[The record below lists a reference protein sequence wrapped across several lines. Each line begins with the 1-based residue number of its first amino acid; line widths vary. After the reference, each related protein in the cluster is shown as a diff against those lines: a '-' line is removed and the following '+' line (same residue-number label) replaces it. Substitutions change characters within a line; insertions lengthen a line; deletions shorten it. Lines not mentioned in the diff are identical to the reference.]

1 MTSERFTLWPGRP
14 YPLGATFDGGGT
26 NFSLFSANATM
37 VELCLFSRNGREIER
52 IRLTEY
58 TDEVWH
64 GYLPEIGPGQL
75 YGFRVHGPYE
85 PEQGHR
91 FNPAKLLIDPYAKLI
106 IGRLR
111 WSDALMGY
119 RVGSGRLDLSQDRRD
134 SAFAMPKAVVTGPP
148 FTWGDDER
156 PDIPWSETV
165 IYEANPRGLT
175 MAHPDV
181 PVAQQG
187 LFSGLAA
194 PAILDH
200 LAKLGIT
207 AIELLPVQAFL
218 DEPHLLDKGLT
229 NYWGYNTIGFFAPEP
244 RYLGEGGILDFQ
256 SMVRRFHDAGIEVI
270 LDVVYNHTAE
280 GSELGP
286 TLSFRG
292 IDNASYYRLHQD
304 NPRYYVNDTGTGNTL
319 NMTHPRVLQMVMDSL
334 RYWVEVMHVDGFRFD
349 LASVL
354 GRETYGFD
362 VNSGFFDAI
371 RQDPVLSRKKLIAE
385 PWDIGPG
392 GYQLGN
398 FPPGFAEWN
407 DRYRDTIRRFW
418 RGDSDMLPD
427 LAKSLLGSSDLFERR
442 GRKPFSSI
450 NFITSHDGFTLRDLV
465 SYDQKHNEA
474 NGEDNRDG
482 HDANH
487 SWNHGVEG
495 RSDDP
500 EIQEL
505 RARQQRNMLA
515 TVLLSQGTPMLLA
528 GDEFGNSQDGNN
540 NAYCQDNDVGWID
553 WGWLAYPP
561 EGELDGDSPNELA
574 FVRKLIAFRAGHPVL
589 RRQRFLHGRKASS
602 AGFKDVTWLSP
613 DGKERAENDW
623 TDGWARSIGLLL
635 VGDAGPDVDQRGA
648 PLPDDMLLI
657 MLNAHHDT
665 VPFILPLVDAHSM
678 WRLEIDTGEPDL
690 EPHRQAAVAAG
701 ASRDLPG
708 RTLLVWRLESDPGQ
722 PTAAGP

>member
-1 MTSERFTLWPGRP
+1 MTSQGFSLGPGRP

-26 NFSLFSANATM
+26 NFSLFSAHATR
-37 VELCLFSRNGREIER
+37 VELCLFSPKGREIER
-52 IRLTEY
+52 IQLLEY

-75 YGFRVHGPYE
+75 YGYRVHGPYA

-91 FNPAKLLIDPYAKLI
+91 FNPAKLVIDPYAKLI
-106 IGRLR
+106 TGRLR

-119 RVGSGRLDLSQDRRD
+119 RVGSSRLDLSQDRRD
-134 SAFAMPKAVVTGPP
+134 SAFAMPKGVVTGPP
-148 FTWGDDER
+148 FIWGDDER

-200 LAKLGIT
+200 LTSLGIT
-207 AIELLPVQAFL
+207 AIELLPVHAFL
-218 DEPHLLDKGLT
+218 DEPHLIEKGLT
-229 NYWGYNTIGFFAPEP
+229 NYWGYNTLGFFAPEP
-244 RYLGEGGILDFQ
+244 RYLGDGGILDFQ
-256 SMVRRFHDAGIEVI
+256 SMVRRFHDADIEVI

-280 GSELGP
+280 GNELGP

-319 NMTHPRVLQMVMDSL
+319 DLTHPRVLQMVMDSL

-362 VNSGFFDAI
+362 PNAGFFDAI
-371 RQDPVLSRKKLIAE
+371 RQDPVLSTKKLIAE

-392 GYQLGN
+392 GYQLGG
-398 FPPGFAEWN
+398 FPPGWSEWN

-418 RGDSDMLPD
+418 RGDGDMLPD
-427 LAKSLLGSSDLFERR
+427 LAKSLLGSSDLFEHR
-442 GRKPFSSI
+442 GRRPFSSI
-450 NFITSHDGFTLRDLV
+450 NFITSHDGFTLDDLV
-465 SYDQKHNEA
+465 SFDHKHNEA

-482 HDANH
+482 HNANH
-487 SWNHGVEG
+487 SWNHGHEG
-495 RSDDP
+495 PSDDTA
-500 EIQEL
+500 IKAL
-505 RARQQRNMLA
+505 RARQKRNMLA
-515 TVLLSQGTPMLLA
+515 TLLLSQGTPMLLA
-528 GDEFGNSQDGNN
+528 GDEFGNAQGGNN
-540 NAYCQDNDVGWID
+540 NAYCQDNEI
-553 WGWLAYPP
+553 GWLTGHRPRGGL
-561 EGELDGDSPNELA
+561 EGDDPGEAA
-574 FVRKLIAFRAGHPVL
+574 FVRRLVAFRKRHPVL
-589 RRQRFLHGRKASS
+589 RKARFLHGRTTSPQ
-602 AGFKDVTWLSP
+602 GIKDVTWLSP
-613 DGKERAENDW
+613 DGNEKSEADW
-623 TDGWARSIGLLL
+623 TNGWARTIGLLL
-635 VGDAGPDVDQRGA
+635 AGDAGPDVDQRGV
-648 PLPDDMLLI
+648 PLLDDTLLI
-657 MLNAHHDT
+657 MLNAHHENVAFT
-665 VPFILPLVDAHSM
+665 LPAIIADAM

-690 EPHRQAAVAAG
+690 HADAPATRAAG
-701 ASRDLPG
+701 TSYDVPG
-708 RTLLVWRLESDPGQ
+708 RTLVVWRLERGHGRAVATVP
-722 PTAAGP
+722 